1 MKIES
6 MLRPY
11 SEHRCEPPMT
21 LGICEQTEY
30 PAAVA
35 AGLQN
40 EILEAARKTFDACF
54 SLMALTAENPPM
66 WVKEAARGPIVPT
79 HFTFCGGESY
89 GDSGIDIPA
98 SVTTVTGEVDIWVCF
113 TPPALRIGTPGE
125 NNDMVEIAIS
135 HRGTGEEF
143 EHLLDTCPMALR
155 REFSGGS
162 PNQDPGTLF
171 SRLISNGQALG
182 RFSKDIVFVDPAR
195 GRTGINDKV
204 LLEPLGWQL
213 YSAEDWRDQF
223 WDWQQVSAP
232 LSDGWQ
238 ARFVD
243 LTRHTYGIP
252 LEEEMCDE
260 GVLYHALRAAAF
272 TREQAVEVVANQ
284 VFLDIS
290 YPKKTQDMA
299 LVETLRAA
307 LTEPGSPDPVLG
319 LQSVKRLTGAANDL
333 TVAPGVSSDL
343 WQSITPIFNAR
354 KLVAR
359 AKAIVDKPY
368 RSPGQNSL

>member
-1 MKIES
+1 
-6 MLRPY
+6 
-11 SEHRCEPPMT
+11 MT
-21 LGICEQTEY
+21 VGICEQTEN

-35 AGLQN
+35 AGLQS
-40 EILEAARKTFDACF
+40 EILEAAQKTFDACF

-79 HFTFCGGESY
+79 HYTVGSGEAY
-89 GDSGIDIPA
+89 GDAGVDLPA
-98 SVTTVTGEVDIWVCF
+98 SVSTVTGEVDIWVRF
-113 TPPALRIGTPGE
+113 TPPALRIGTPDE
-125 NNDMVEIAIS
+125 DNDMVEIAIS

-143 EHLLDTCPMALR
+143 EHLLDTCPIALR
-155 REFSGGS
+155 REFPGASPDQDSGKF
-162 PNQDPGTLF
+162 F
-171 SRLISNGQALG
+171 SRLVSSGKALG

-195 GRTGINDKV
+195 GQAGTYDKV
-204 LLEPLGWQL
+204 LLEPLGWHL

-232 LSDGWQ
+232 LPDGWQ

-243 LTRHTYGIP
+243 LARHTYGIP

-299 LVETLRAA
+299 LVETLRSA

-319 LQSVKRLTGAANDL
+319 LQSVKRLTGATTDL

-354 KLVAR
+354 KLNAR
-359 AKAIVDKPY
+359 ARAIVDKPY
-368 RSPGQNSL
+368 RSPGQNTL